1 VWRPWY
7 LEPLEQS
14 PPETGQ
20 RSGSW
25 LTLALSGEAALA
37 STKTADNTNGELQGE
52 PGSGLVRF
60 NALLAGLS
68 QQPFELRDRETSI
81 TNDPTHREG
90 VDGVCAG
97 NGEDTCAIRHDD
109 VLALA
114 YHPETGLLKRA
125 HGVEVVDAGDPGHC

>member
-1 VWRPWY
+1 VASAKAVGNRTGGNHA
-7 LEPLEQS
+7 EPD
-14 PPETGQ
+14 
-20 RSGSW
+20 SGFVS
-25 LTLALSGEAALA
+25 
-37 STKTADNTNGELQGE
+37 
-52 PGSGLVRF
+52 F

-125 HGVEVVDAGDPGHC
+125 HGVEVVDAGDPGHR